1 MNVAFEYLRQFKKVS
16 DEAEELVMKVL
27 IGIGDSWTQG
37 EGGYPDD
44 IWKANNGRMWKK
56 LSESLHLIPI
66 EQENS
71 WVNKLAQHLNYTP
84 VNLGQRAIGNRGAVR
99 SLYLND
105 VSQYTGGTVAL
116 MLSGFDRFD
125 LFQKQWKDDHYKFET
140 LWPHMEHKDMTV
152 QEQIEKDLPP
162 LPIDVL
168 NVPKDSQAL
177 TRAGRSYSKAA
188 IELHNLQKRRGE
200 VLKEYEERMKTVA
213 PTIQELVV
221 LHDRINQI
229 IMELAQG

>member
-1 MNVAFEYLRQFKKVS
+1 M
-16 DEAEELVMKVL
+16 
-27 IGIGDSWTQG
+27 GIRT
-37 EGGYPDD
+37 
-44 IWKANNGRMWKK
+44 
-56 LSESLHLIPI
+56 
-66 EQENS
+66 
-71 WVNKLAQHLNYTP
+71 LAQLPFAGKRVILRCDLNVPIKNGEISDDGRIRSSLSTINILLESNCSIVIIAHLGRP
-84 VNLGQRAIGNRGAVR
+84 KGEV
-99 SLYLND
+99 
-105 VSQYTGGTVAL
+105 
-116 MLSGFDRFD
+116 
-125 LFQKQWKDDHYKFET
+125 KQE
-140 LWPHMEHKDMTV
+140 
-152 QEQIEKDLPP
+152 LPP

-229 IMELAQG
+229 VMELAQG